1 MHELLIMKFMR
12 TLFKTSTLL
21 ILLSTLLV
29 ILSCGRQESPKPVI
43 IGISKALPESS
54 YGNYAK
60 WIARAD
66 TGILCVDLYHM
77 PVDSA
82 IAVLDNCSG
91 LLISGGPD
99 VYPKRY
105 GQEYDTVKCDPAD
118 FFRDTLEWSLITRA
132 KELEMP
138 IMGICRGLQI
148 LNIYH
153 GGNLYP
159 DIPTDLDT
167 LVKHRCKDWQHC
179 EHAVNRVPA
188 GSLLFEI
195 CGEQKGVVN
204 TNHHQGI
211 ERLGLGLRA
220 VAFSEDGLIESIEY
234 AEHDQKPFLLGVQ
247 WHPERMDTLNPFS
260 MPIARRF
267 VFEVRNY
274 SREH

>member
-1 MHELLIMKFMR
+1 MRKLIR
-12 TLFKTSTLL
+12 SSALL
-21 ILLSTLLV
+21 ILFLSLL
-29 ILSCGRQESPKPVI
+29 LSCTRQESPKPVM

-66 TGILCVDLYHM
+66 TGILCIDLYHM
-77 PVDSA
+77 PIDSA
-82 IAVLDNCSG
+82 VALLDDCSG

-99 VYPKRY
+99 VYPEWY
-105 GQEYDTVKCDPAD
+105 GQEEDTVKCDPAD
-118 FFRDTLEWSLITRA
+118 FFRDTLEWSLITKA

-153 GGNLYP
+153 GGSLYP

-179 EHAVNRVPA
+179 EHPVHSVPVK
-188 GSLLFEI
+188 SLLYEI
-195 CGEQKGVVN
+195 CGNEEGIVN
-204 TNHHQGI
+204 SNHHQGI
-211 ERLGLGLRA
+211 DRLGASLRA
-220 VAFSEDGLIESIEY
+220 VAYTEDGLIESIEY
-234 AEHDQKPFLLGVQ
+234 AEHNGKPFLLGVQ

-260 MPIARRF
+260 MPIARHF
-267 VFEVRNY
+267 VSVVRGY
-274 SREH
+274 SQKH

>member
-1 MHELLIMKFMR
+1 M
-12 TLFKTSTLL
+12 
-21 ILLSTLLV
+21 
-29 ILSCGRQESPKPVI
+29 

-54 YGNYAK
+54 YGHYAK

-66 TGILCVDLYHM
+66 TAILCIDLYHM

-82 IAVLDNCSG
+82 LALLDNCSG

-99 VYPKRY
+99 VYPARY
-105 GQEYDTVKCDPAD
+105 GQEGDTVKCDPAD
-118 FFRDTLEWSLITRA
+118 FFRDSLEWSLITKAR
-132 KELEMP
+132 ELNMP

-153 GGNLYP
+153 DGSLYP

-167 LVKHRCKDWQHC
+167 LVKHRCEDWQHC
-179 EHAVNRVPA
+179 EHSVDKVPA
-188 GSLLFEI
+188 GSLLYEI
-195 CGEQKGVVN
+195 CGEEEGMVN

-211 ERLGLGLRA
+211 HRLGKDLSA
-220 VAFSEDGLIESIEY
+220 VAYSSDGLIESIEY
-234 AEHDQKPFLLGVQ
+234 AERDGKPFFLAVQ

-267 VFEVRNY
+267 VSEARSY
-274 SREH
+274 CLEH